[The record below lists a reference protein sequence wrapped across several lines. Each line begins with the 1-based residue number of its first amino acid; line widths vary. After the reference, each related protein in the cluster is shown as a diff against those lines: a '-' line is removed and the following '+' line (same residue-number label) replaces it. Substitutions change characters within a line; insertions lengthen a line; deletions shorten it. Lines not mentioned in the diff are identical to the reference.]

1 MKNTLII
8 SALIFSIFISG
19 CQSTGTKKNEAGS
32 SKNDS
37 TRIVIKHYNDN
48 PSSPVEWKIP
58 MKMNKEGKFVRHG
71 TAIRYSKT
79 GKVYEKI
86 PYVMGKKE
94 GLRLTYHTTGKV
106 YKEQPYKNN
115 KLNGTCK
122 RYDREGKI
130 TAEYPYRNGMP
141 GTGLVEYTNLG
152 KKRPEPYISVV
163 RKDMIKST
171 GRYVLELSLKGKG
184 ADRIKSVQFY
194 QGKLVGGKY
203 FHKNLMPARKVSS
216 KKGEL
221 VFELPKG
228 ASMNK
233 TINIVAYAKTR
244 TGLTLIL
251 QKPVKISVHRGM

>member
-1 MKNTLII
+1 MKNILLIATLIL
-8 SALIFSIFISG
+8 SLIITG
-19 CQSTGTKKNEAGS
+19 CQSSGNKKETTGS
-32 SKNDS
+32 VKNDS
-37 TRIVIKHYNDN
+37 TRIILKNYNDD

-58 MKMNKEGKFVRHG
+58 MKMDKDGKFVKNG
-71 TAIRYSKT
+71 TSIRYSKS

-94 GLRLTYHTTGKV
+94 GVRLTYHTTGKV
-106 YKEQPYKNN
+106 YKEQPYKDN

-141 GTGLVEYTNLG
+141 GIGLIEYTNLG
-152 KKRPEPYISVV
+152 KKRPVPYISIVK
-163 RKDMIKST
+163 KDMIKSS
-171 GRYVLELSLKGKG
+171 GRYVLELSLKGNG

-194 QGKLVGGKY
+194 QGKLVEGKY

-228 ASMNK
+228 ASVNK
-233 TINIVAYAKTR
+233 TINIVAYAKTK

-251 QKPVKISVHRGM
+251 QKPVKISVRRGM